1 MLSTASMP
9 SQAFVIPSSAFPL
22 PAALPSADA
31 AHFGW
36 SIWTFTDLDW
46 HLLRGL
52 PAHAWLRRYRFTA
65 DTDEAESLL
74 AECDGCDADYEWAKL
89 GDQ

>member
-1 MLSTASMP
+1 MMS
-9 SQAFVIPSSAFPL
+9 SQAFVIPSGVETV
-22 PAALPSADA
+22 PSHA
-31 AHFGW
+31 GW

-65 DTDEAESLL
+65 DTEEAESLL
-74 AECDGCDADYEWAKL
+74 AECADCEWAMGKVA
-89 GDQ
+89 